1 MNDCEVWLLI
11 YGDAGALLDGF
22 VMPLL
27 GWRRRWYSMT
37 HLDAHVVRYDACRCL
52 CGTV

>member
-1 MNDCEVWLLI
+1 MNGCEVGLLI
-11 YGDAGALLDGF
+11 YGDAGASLDGF

-37 HLDAHVVRYDACRCL
+37 HVDVCIMVRRMR
-52 CGTV
+52 